1 MMELISAMISPF
13 ADYAFMRR
21 ALIGCIILSLA
32 AGPLGMLLILRR
44 MSLMGEA
51 MSHAVLP
58 GIAVGFLIGGLS
70 VPLMGLGGLIAG
82 VIVAICVGIVTRTT
96 HLREDANLAAFYLI
110 AMALGVLLISLH
122 GNMIDLVH
130 LLFGSVLAIDKES
143 LYLMAWVASVT
154 LTVVAVFYRPILT
167 EAFDPIFMR
176 SVNSAGT
183 FYHLLFLILV
193 VINLIAGF
201 QALGTLMAVGLM
213 MLPAA
218 AARFW
223 ARQFLS
229 LAITASCIGM
239 ASGFVGLLISYYINV
254 PSGPAIILTA
264 GFAYIVSLSLGRFG
278 SIRAKFFPAKHFAQ

>member
-1 MMELISAMISPF
+1 MIDIVDLIITPF
-13 ADYAFMRR
+13 SDYVFMQR
-21 ALIGCIILSLA
+21 ALMGCVILSLA
-32 AGPLGMLLILRR
+32 AGPLGVLLILRR

-58 GIAVGFLIGGLS
+58 GIAAGFLIGGLS

-82 VIVAICVGIVTRTT
+82 IIVAVCVGVVTRTT
-96 HLREDANLAAFYLI
+96 ILREDANLAAFYLI

-122 GNMIDLVH
+122 GNTIDLVH

-143 LYLMAWVASVT
+143 LHLMAGVASVT
-154 LTVVAVFYRPILT
+154 LVVFALFYRPILT

-176 SVNSAGT
+176 SVNPAGSL
-183 FYHLLFLILV
+183 YHLLFLILV

-229 LAITASCIGM
+229 LSITAACIGVV
-239 ASGFVGLLISYYINV
+239 SGYLGLLLSYHANV

-264 GFAYIVSLSLGRFG
+264 GVAYIISLVFGRYG
-278 SIRAKFFPAKHFAQ
+278 SIRAKFFPAKHYAQ